1 MQAEKKTILKTILA
15 TALAAALVMA
25 LGCGYLFSVLKDQ
38 EEQSERYLLEV
49 ARQSAAVI
57 EKQIEGDFN
66 ALEAA
71 ARAIGESG
79 ETFETLLP
87 RLFRENLNNHFR
99 RMAMIAPDGTVYAV
113 SYEAVSAAERNVR
126 DEPFFRHA
134 MDGERYLDDTR
145 SDPLADSG
153 YINTYAVPIYRQ
165 ADPAG
170 APVGVLTAVFDN
182 ELFRDALGGSS
193 FNGNGFAHILKADGT
208 FLMHSA
214 NENADQEILN
224 AFEDEANFES
234 PKEMRLVQDRM
245 AAGESGTFAHRT
257 PTGLEVLV
265 TYTPVGVQDWYLFS
279 VVPQAVV
286 ERQARQFTRT
296 MVELLLVL
304 SLLFASAL
312 GFVLRVRQKSR
323 QEAQRLAYVDPVTGL
338 YNKNRFRLE
347 ATRRLERQAG
357 PPMAVMIFNLSGF
370 RAINELF
377 GFAEGDRLLAAVG
390 RMLQKELGE
399 GDLYARGEADN
410 FYLLTG
416 RYSPQGL
423 RGLGEKLAARL
434 EREIPQQGRQF
445 VLSVHCGVYLLTAE
459 DAKVR
464 EISVLLDRAKTALDA
479 GRGGQERVSFYNVSL
494 HEREQ
499 LRREVE
505 ANLDAALAAHEF
517 VVYLQP
523 QFSAAGGGVTG
534 AEALVRWDDPRR
546 GLLPPGDFI
555 PVLEENGSITELDF
569 YVLEEVCLFLREWL
583 DAGFDPVPV
592 SVNQSRLHLYRADYL
607 QRLLGTV
614 RRYGV
619 PPRMI
624 VLEITESA
632 ALDNAGAL
640 VEVTRE
646 LHDAGFRVSMDD
658 FGSGYSSLNLLDSI
672 PFDELKLD
680 KRFFDDFASRS
691 RGRAIVA
698 SVLSMAKELGI
709 STVAEGIERKEQLEW
724 LRREGCDAIQGFYLA
739 RPMPRA
745 AFERLVFGAESSDRI
760 KRVRGSLT

>member
-15 TALAAALVMA
+15 TVLAAALVMV
-25 LGCGYLFSVLKDQ
+25 LGCGYLFSVLKEQ
-38 EEQSERYLLEV
+38 EKQSDRYLLEV

-66 ALEAA
+66 SLEAV
-71 ARAIGESG
+71 ARAIGES
-79 ETFETLLP
+79 EEDFESLLP
-87 RLFRENLNNHFR
+87 RLFRENSNNHFR

-113 SYEAVSAAERNVR
+113 SYDAVSVGERNVR

-134 MDGERYLDDTR
+134 MEGERYLDDTR
-145 SDPLADSG
+145 PDPLLEKAH
-153 YINTYAVPIYRQ
+153 INTYAVPIYRDS
-165 ADPAG
+165 DPTG
-170 APVGVLTAVFDN
+170 APIGVLTAVFNTDV
-182 ELFRDALGGSS
+182 FRDALGGSS
-193 FNGNGFAHILKADGT
+193 FEGAGFAHIVKADGT
-208 FLMHSA
+208 FLMRST
-214 NENADQEILN
+214 NQNADQTALN
-224 AFEDEANFES
+224 AFEDVLRFENAG
-234 PKEMRLVQDRM
+234 EMQRVQDDM
-245 AAGESGTFAHRT
+245 AAGRSGTFAHTT
-257 PTGLEVLV
+257 PTGLKALV
-265 TYTPVGVQDWYLFS
+265 TYTPIGVQNWYLFS
-279 VVPQAVV
+279 VVPRSIV
-286 ERQARQFTRT
+286 EGQTRQFTRT
-296 MVELLLVL
+296 TVELLLVL
-304 SLLFASAL
+304 SALFALAL
-312 GFVLRVRQKSR
+312 AFIMRVRQKSR

-338 YNKNRFRLE
+338 YNRNRFRLE

-357 PPMAVMIFNLSGF
+357 PPMAVMILNLSGF
-370 RAINELF
+370 RTINELF
-377 GFAEGDRLLAAVG
+377 GFTEGDRLLAAVG
-390 RMLQKELGE
+390 QMLKEELG
-399 GDLYARGEADN
+399 GDDLYARGEADN
-410 FYLLTG
+410 FYILTG
-416 RYSPQGL
+416 RYSPEGL
-423 RGLGEKLAARL
+423 RGLGEALAARI
-434 EREIPQQGRQF
+434 EREAQRQGQQF
-445 VLSVHCGVYLLTAE
+445 VLSARCGVYLLTEA
-459 DAKVR
+459 DAGVR

-479 GRGGQERVSFYNVSL
+479 GRGGKEQVSFYSVAL

-499 LRREVE
+499 LRRAVE

-523 QFSAAGGGVTG
+523 QFSAAGDGVTG

-546 GLLPPGDFI
+546 GLLSPGDFI

-569 YVLEEVCLFLREWL
+569 YVLEEVCRFLREWL

-614 RRYGV
+614 HRYGV
-619 PPRMI
+619 PPQLI

-640 VEVTRE
+640 IKVTRE
-646 LHDAGFRVSMDD
+646 LHAAGFRVSMDD

-680 KRFFDDFASRS
+680 KRFFDDFAGRS
-691 RGRAIVA
+691 RGRTIVA
-698 SVLSMAKELGI
+698 SILSMAKGLGI

-745 AFERLVFGAESSDRI
+745 EFERQVFGAESGERLE
-760 KRVRGSLT
+760 RVRASLT